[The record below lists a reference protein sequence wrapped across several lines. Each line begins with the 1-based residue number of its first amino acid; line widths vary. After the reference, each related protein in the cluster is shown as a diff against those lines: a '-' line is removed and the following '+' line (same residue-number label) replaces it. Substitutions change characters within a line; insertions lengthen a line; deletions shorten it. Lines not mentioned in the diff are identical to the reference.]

1 MSKQKHLIVIQG
13 PTACGKTAL
22 SIALAKELNTEIVS
36 ADSRQ
41 FYKEIS
47 IGTAKPSL
55 EEQDGVPHHF
65 ISSHSI
71 QEPVTA
77 AQFEKEAL
85 VVIEDLFKT
94 KDTVIL
100 VGGSGLFVDALCYGL
115 DPLPADKSIQEKYK
129 KLLDEKGISFLQ
141 QELNTKDPVYTAEVD
156 LENPHRVIRALEI
169 IELTGK
175 TMKEVRTNKKQIRS
189 FEIHRFVIDME
200 RQKLYDRID
209 ERVLQMMTD
218 GLMDEALAVQE
229 FSHLQSLNT
238 VGYKELYAFFN
249 GDLPQDEAIALIQQN
264 SRRYAKRQLTWLRR
278 DDDNQWLTSESTEDR
293 LIEIKKELQE
303 KQIIS

>member
-1 MSKQKHLIVIQG
+1 MNKQKHLIVIQG

-22 SIALAKELNTEIVS
+22 SIALAKELITEIVS

-55 EEQDGVPHHF
+55 EERDGVPHHF
-65 ISSHSI
+65 IDSHSI
-71 QEPVTA
+71 KEPVTA
-77 AQFEKEAL
+77 AQFEQEAL
-85 VVIEDLFKT
+85 PVLENIFKT
-94 KDTVIL
+94 KDTAIL
-100 VGGSGLFVDALCYGL
+100 VGGSGLFIDALCYGL
-115 DPLPADKSIQEKYK
+115 DPLPADKSIQEKYQ
-129 KLLDEKGISFLQ
+129 KLLDEKGLTFLQ

-156 LENPHRVIRALEI
+156 LANPHRVIRALEI

-175 TMKEVRTNKKQIRS
+175 TMKEVRSNKKQIRD
-189 FEIHRFVIDME
+189 FTIHRFVITME

-218 GLMDEALAVQE
+218 GLMDEALSVKKFA
-229 FSHLQSLNT
+229 HLQSLNT

-249 GDLPQDEAIALIQQN
+249 GDLEQDEAIDLIQQN

-278 DDDNQWLTSESTEDR
+278 DDENQWLTSESTEDR
-293 LIEIKKELQE
+293 LSEILKELQE
-303 KQIIS
+303 KQILA